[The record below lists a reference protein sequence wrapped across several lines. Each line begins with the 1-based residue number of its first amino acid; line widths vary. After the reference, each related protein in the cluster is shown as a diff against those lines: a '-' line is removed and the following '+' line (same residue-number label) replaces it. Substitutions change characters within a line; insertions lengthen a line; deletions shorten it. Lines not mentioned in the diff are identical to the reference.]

1 MTDRTRA
8 ADRPRR
14 NRRSSAADGA
24 RDVLAARARLL
35 AQPLDAGE
43 GERSGNQLLGFEAGG
58 RRFALPAASVI
69 TVVSGVR
76 PTLVPHLPA
85 WVAGA
90 INVRGR
96 VVAAVCPDQFVGAPA
111 NLDETVGRS
120 MAVVVAGAS
129 AEVALLVDQLDP
141 VDSIGSNAI
150 ERLPVGASDLL
161 ARVARGTIDGRV
173 AIDPDAL
180 IAAIRSSLQP
190 TADAPAATP
199 YVGPSGQL
207 QEIR

>member
-1 MTDRTRA
+1 MTDPTRA
-8 ADRPRR
+8 EGRPQGGAGLAGTD
-14 NRRSSAADGA
+14 AADE
-24 RDVLAARARLL
+24 VLLARARLL
-35 AQPLDAGE
+35 ARPMATGQE
-43 GERSGNQLLGFEAGG
+43 ERSGNQLLGFEAGG

-150 ERLPVGASDLL
+150 ERLPIGASDLL